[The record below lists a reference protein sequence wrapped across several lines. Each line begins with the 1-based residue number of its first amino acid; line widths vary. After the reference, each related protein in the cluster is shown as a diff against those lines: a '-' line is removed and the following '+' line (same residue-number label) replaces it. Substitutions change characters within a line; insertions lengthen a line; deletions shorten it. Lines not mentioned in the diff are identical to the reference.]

1 MITKLGIKN
10 FKSIKD
16 LELDCKRVNVFI
28 GEPNTGKSNILEALG
43 LLSWCAHRLDRKDQA
58 GSGISITNYPE
69 DSSGNYVP
77 REYSAPSSFNPY
89 YPPQTS
95 DLHEFIR
102 YKQLDDI
109 FFKGDTSEPIRITL
123 SNSSKKTLSLTFTH
137 GNGKLT
143 LETGDQDKKPK
154 QLATLDSFGN
164 YIGDAKKSS
173 EFAFIKYYRFKN
185 IVTFPNLMSEYLLP
199 PAGRNMFSIILKNK
213 SIQNDIKDL
222 FKDVAFEFVLNTTE
236 HQFNFQKRTD
246 NIIHSFPYIIVSDTL
261 RHIAFYLV
269 AIESNNKST
278 LVFEEPESHAFP
290 YYIKWLGERMALYSE
305 NQFFIVT
312 HNPYLISALMEKT
325 SIEDLNVV
333 VTYMKDDQTRIVQLT
348 ENQISEIMSFDPFF
362 NAENFIPKE
371 DGKA

>member
-43 LLSWCAHRLDRKDQA
+43 LLSWCAHRLDKTGQV
-58 GSGISITNYPE
+58 GSGISITNYPN
-69 DSSGNYVP
+69 DSSGNYIP
-77 REYSAPSSFNPY
+77 REYSAATPFNPY

-109 FFKGDTSEPIRITL
+109 FFKGDTSEPIRITV
-123 SNSSKKTLSLTFTH
+123 SNDSKNSLGLAFTH

-143 LETGDQDKKPK
+143 IETGDQDKKPK
-154 QLATLDSFGN
+154 PLATLDSFGN
-164 YIGDAKKSS
+164 CIGDAKKSS

-199 PAGRNMFSIILKNK
+199 PTGRNMFSIILKNK
-213 SIQNDIKDL
+213 SIQKDIKDL

-290 YYIKWLGERMALYSE
+290 YYIKWLGERMALYSD
-305 NQFFIVT
+305 NQFFVVT

-325 SIEDLNVV
+325 SIEDLNVI